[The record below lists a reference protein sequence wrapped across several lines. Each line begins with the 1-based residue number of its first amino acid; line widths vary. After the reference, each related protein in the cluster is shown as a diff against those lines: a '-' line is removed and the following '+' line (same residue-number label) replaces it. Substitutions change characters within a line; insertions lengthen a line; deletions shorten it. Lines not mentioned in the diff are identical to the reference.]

1 MSSSH
6 ALSHSLVIEGVA
18 ALAKPVL
25 CVVGVNWM
33 VCFEDW
39 ALVYTFTGLNKRPY
53 FRIFFLFVV
62 AFFTVLCNTIV
73 ATIFSRV
80 TAELALKI
88 AHFSPVGL
96 TTQTS
101 TFRTNQILLLYLAL
115 ARITR
120 FEAT

>member
-1 MSSSH
+1 M
-6 ALSHSLVIEGVA
+6 
-18 ALAKPVL
+18 L
-25 CVVGVNWM
+25 CLVGVNWM

-39 ALVYTFTGLNKRPY
+39 ALVYTFTGLNIRPLFTLILY
-53 FRIFFLFVV
+53 LFVV

-73 ATIFSRV
+73 ATILSHV

-88 AHFSPVGL
+88 AHNSPVGL